1 MANFPIPE
9 EPQYSNEIR
18 MLETTDRAHADIFN
32 AVFQALINNM
42 EYLRTHS
49 VEDSQ
54 EFQDLV
60 NKINEYIENTE
71 TITRL
76 EIDAL
81 GGLPP
86 IEGGDVPMVTCDCEA
101 ITSEEIQQVIDSIE
115 VTQDMAE
122 EERRA
127 LAQKL
132 AERIGI

>member
-86 IEGGDVPMVTCDCEA
+86 IEGGDVPTVTCDCEA

>member
-9 EPQYSNEIR
+9 DPQYSNEFR
-18 MLETTDRAHADIFN
+18 MLETTDRAHPDIFN
-32 AVFQALINNM
+32 PLFQGLINNL

-54 EFQDLV
+54 EFKDLV
-60 NKINEYIENTE
+60 DKINEYIENTE
-71 TITRL
+71 AITDE

-81 GGLPP
+81 GDLPP
-86 IEGGDVPMVTCDCEA
+86 IEGGDVPPITCDCEA
-101 ITSEEIQQVIDSIE
+101 ITSEEIQQVIDNIE
-115 VTQDMAE
+115 ISKNMTK

-132 AERIGI
+132 AECMGI